1 MVPVVLLV
9 TETVSAQVTVAPP
22 MLFIDSK
29 KGIGNLYITNNS
41 ASSQE
46 VSISFA
52 FGYPCS
58 DSAGNGLM
66 RYDDTAIAGDYS
78 LNPYVK
84 AYPRKFLLGP
94 KQDQTVR
101 LQVRLKKAPRDA
113 FYFTR
118 IKVTSNQQAPDVE
131 KTIGDSI
138 TTRIN
143 FKFDQILPVFY
154 RRGKVSTGLT
164 IHDIS
169 TTSGGGKLTVVADV
183 ERTGGAPFIG
193 CVRAELFSPDKK
205 QVALSESTT
214 AVYFRMKNRLE
225 LDISKAGNGEH
236 RLVLTYET
244 KRRDVAEKDLLQTK
258 PVTKDVTVDLE

>member
-1 MVPVVLLV
+1 MVPVVLLA
-9 TETVSAQVTVAPP
+9 TETVSAQVTVAPT

-29 KGIGNLYITNNS
+29 KGIGNLFVTNNS

-58 DSAGNGLM
+58 DSAGNAIM
-66 RYDDTAIAGDYS
+66 RYDDTAAAETFA

-84 AYPRKFLLGP
+84 AYPRKFFLGSREE
-94 KQDQTVR
+94 QTVR
-101 LQVRLKKAPRDA
+101 LQVRVKKAAKNA

-118 IKVTSNQQAPDVE
+118 IKVTSNQKTPDVE

-138 TTRIN
+138 STRIN

-169 TTSGGGKLTVVADV
+169 TTSGDGKLTVLADV

-193 CVRAELFSPDKK
+193 SMRAELFSPGKK
-205 QVALSESTT
+205 RVALFETT
-214 AVYFRMKNRLE
+214 AAVYFRTKNRFE
-225 LDISKAGNGEH
+225 LDISKAGKGGH
-236 RLVLTYET
+236 RLALAFET
-244 KRRDVAEKDLLQTK
+244 KRGDVSKKNLLQTE
-258 PVTKDVTVDLE
+258 PVTKEVKVILE